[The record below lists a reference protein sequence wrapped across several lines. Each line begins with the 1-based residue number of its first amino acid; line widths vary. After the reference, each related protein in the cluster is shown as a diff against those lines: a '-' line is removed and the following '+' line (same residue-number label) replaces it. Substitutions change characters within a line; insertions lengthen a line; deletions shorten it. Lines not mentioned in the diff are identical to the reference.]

1 MQSIVSTVRA
11 AVGAV
16 VLLASLSLVPL
27 SSGRAFAQAAPVAVA
42 QAAQADIFAR
52 VPCDTPKAIG
62 RLQTALPVVARKLL
76 LNEPVT
82 IVALGSSSTAGAG
95 ASSPAFSY
103 PSRLADDLKKRYP
116 HASFN
121 VINRGVNGEEV
132 KDMLARL
139 DAILADKPALVIWQM
154 GTNAVLRD
162 QDSGVAMELAME
174 GIARIKAAGA
184 DVLLV
189 DLQYAPRVLAK
200 SETPDMLSLIE
211 EVGRVER
218 IPVFRRF
225 AVMRHWH
232 DQQNMAFDA
241 FVTPDGLHLND
252 WGYACF
258 ARTLSEAMADS
269 ITRGQAMAIAAPAR
283 R

>member
-1 MQSIVSTVRA
+1 MQSIHSTVRA
-11 AVGAV
+11 AVGAA
-16 VLLASLSLVPL
+16 LLLTSLSAGTAL
-27 SSGRAFAQAAPVAVA
+27 AQSAPAAVA
-42 QAAQADIFAR
+42 QAASADIFVR
-52 VPCDTPKAIG
+52 TPCNTPKALG
-62 RLQTALPVVARKLL
+62 RLQTALPTVARKLL
-76 LNEPVT
+76 LNEGVT

-103 PSRLADDLKKRYP
+103 PSRLVDDLKKQYP
-116 HASFN
+116 HAAFN
-121 VINRGVNGEEV
+121 MINRGVNGEEV
-132 KDMLARL
+132 KEMLARL
-139 DAILADKPALVIWQM
+139 DTILADKPALVIWQM
-154 GTNAVLRD
+154 GTNSVLRD
-162 QDSGVAMELAME
+162 QDAGAAMELAMQ

-200 SETPDMLSLIE
+200 SETNEMLSLIE

-218 IPVFRRF
+218 VPVFNRF

-232 DQQNMAFDA
+232 DQQQLAFDT
-241 FVTPDGLHLND
+241 FITPDGLHLND

-258 ARTLSEAMADS
+258 ARTLAEAMSDS
-269 ITRGQAMAIAAPAR
+269 ITRGQAMAIAAPPR